1 MTDDGLLG
9 RHSKTPHARSG
20 IRLDLGR
27 RLRALSGAD
36 EGVLDQ
42 VPLERTRYVGL
53 GGVVLGTAVVAA
65 ISMWFALSQVL
76 GGSHIGLIVPTT
88 IWMLIVL
95 NLDRWLVSTVTGI
108 WHRKLLM
115 LIPRLL
121 VAMVLGFVIAEP
133 LVLRVFET
141 AVVQHVL
148 DGRQA
153 DRNAERA
160 LLLRCNSQEATDT
173 PGSQDCRNGR
183 LLAPTAESDAARLR
197 DLESD
202 AGKLRARV
210 DADNARHDELLSQA
224 TKECGGVKTEVT
236 SGRRGM
242 GPLCERLDAAVED
255 FVAQSKLVENQERLR
270 SLEDRISALRGPL
283 ADKQAAFGQQV
294 EAGVRERVDALP
306 GKDDPVGLL
315 ERMRALHELTAENV
329 YLFGASWL
337 LRLFLIL
344 IDCLP
349 VLVKLMGGTTTY
361 NRMVDH
367 TNRIQER
374 IHEKR
379 LQFDADA
386 RIGELELQAHRDA
399 EDRRRRRQLIDIDSK
414 AADAEARATVEE
426 MIKQRTEAM
435 RLQSIR
441 NIVKEERRN
450 GSHPHV
456 DLTGSQN

>member
-1 MTDDGLLG
+1 MTDDGPLG
-9 RHSKTPHARSG
+9 RHSKAPHARPG
-20 IRLDLGR
+20 RQLDLGR
-27 RLRALSGAD
+27 RLRVLAGVD

-76 GGSHIGLIVPTT
+76 GGSHIGLIVPTA

-95 NLDRWLVSTVTGI
+95 NLDRWLISTVTGI
-108 WHRKLLM
+108 WQRKLLM
-115 LIPRLL
+115 LVPRLL
-121 VAMVLGFVIAEP
+121 VAVVLGFVIAEP

-148 DGRQA
+148 DERQEA
-153 DRNAERA
+153 RNTERA
-160 LLLRCNSQEATDT
+160 LLLACNSQEAIGTRA
-173 PGSQDCRNGR
+173 SRDCRNHR
-183 LLAPTAESDAARLR
+183 LLAPTATSDAAELR
-197 DLESD
+197 DLERD
-202 AGKLRARV
+202 AEKLRTRV
-210 DADNARHDELLSQA
+210 NADNARRDKLSTLA
-224 TKECGGVKTEVT
+224 TNECQGVDTEGT
-236 SGRRGM
+236 SGRRGA
-242 GPLCERLDAAVED
+242 GPLCERLDRAVKD
-255 FVAQSKLVENQERLR
+255 FDTRNRPAENQERLR
-270 SLEDRISALRGPL
+270 SLENRISALRGPL
-283 ADKQAAFGQQV
+283 ADKQADFGQRV

-329 YLFGASWL
+329 YLFGATWL

-361 NRMVDH
+361 DRMVNH
-367 TNRIQER
+367 TNRVQER

-399 EDRRRRRQLIDIDSK
+399 EDRRRRRQLIDIEGK
-414 AADAEARATVEE
+414 AADAKARATVEE
-426 MIKQRTEAM
+426 MIRQRTEAM
-435 RLQSIR
+435 RFQDTG
-441 NIVKEERRN
+441 NAVKEERRN

-456 DLTGSQN
+456 GLTGSQN